1 MMTKEDMKDL
11 LLGKAIRYLENKNF
25 KYWELISKINS
36 IVENNIQYE
45 SYDMDSM
52 QHELYIYVKELK
64 ETK

>member
-45 SYDMDSM
+45 SYDMDAM

-64 ETK
+64 EAK

>member
-64 ETK
+64 EAK